1 MQTKLI
7 GYVSLLCLVLTVI
20 WLALLI
26 TGMAGA
32 GPLDTFERTLA
43 YVKPL
48 GVTFYLTYL
57 NAALITVMAVMLFA
71 LLYRAYQSAAPE
83 WAITGLAF
91 VPIYGAMNLCVY
103 LSQVTVV
110 PQLLQLQSMPEYQTL
125 APLLLRQT
133 LQIWPYSA
141 VATVNNLAYA
151 VLGIPSLIFGG
162 LMLKANPTLRFGGI
176 LLGLSGLASIA
187 GFIGIVA
194 QISWLSQGSL
204 VGGVLF
210 LLALG
215 PVSWAFLRTETALS
229 SLPR

>member
-1 MQTKLI
+1 MQTKFTGWL
-7 GYVSLLCLVLTVI
+7 SLLCLVLTVI

-26 TGMAGA
+26 AGMAGA

-48 GVTFYLTYL
+48 GVAFYLTYI
-57 NAALITVMAVMLFA
+57 NAALITVVAVILFA

-83 WAITGLAF
+83 WAIIGLVF
-91 VPIYGAMNLCVY
+91 IPIYGVMNLCVY

-151 VLGIPSLIFGG
+151 VLGIPSLIFGS
-162 LMLKANPTLRFGGI
+162 LMLKTRPALRLGG
-176 LLGLSGLASIA
+176 GCWVSAAWPVSPVSSGL
-187 GFIGIVA
+187 
-194 QISWLSQGSL
+194 WLKFPGS
-204 VGGVLF
+204 VRV
-210 LLALG
+210 
-215 PVSWAFLRTETALS
+215 R
-229 SLPR
+229 